1 MPQSAPPLRTLIL
14 GGGVAGCA
22 LASALRG
29 TPCGASVTVVE
40 RRVDAAAAG
49 MGFLLLP
56 NGIAALREIAPEVD
70 WLRAGRSIVSVQ
82 LLTHAGEMLAEPA
95 IAPSLCVSRV
105 RFLSLLRGAVGEA
118 RWLEGVA
125 ATSLDRSHDGS
136 FSAARLD
143 DGASLEADAF
153 FVCDG
158 ASSRLRAQA
167 FPHARLSDVIVQ
179 EVVSTAHAPLLARA
193 LGSTFRKFHAAD
205 GGLAVGLL
213 AESDEKIVWFV
224 QFDSRRHAAPSRDA
238 IGSFVRRVLADFAP
252 DVQRAMDATDFTTSH
267 LWPTRDLEP
276 LDDIRVRNLALVG
289 DAAHACLPFTSQG
302 ANGALED
309 AAALKRLLS
318 RATTDAEIEAEL
330 ARYSAHGRQQRHRV
344 FAEGRRLREAF
355 LQPLAAAMPA
365 IPLVS

>member
-1 MPQSAPPLRTLIL
+1 MRQQRKERVGHPAAAKAASIRALRLPMPQSAPPLRTLIL

-193 LGSTFRKFHAAD
+193 PPATGRAA
-205 GGLAVGLL
+205 
-213 AESDEKIVWFV
+213 
-224 QFDSRRHAAPSRDA
+224 
-238 IGSFVRRVLADFAP
+238 
-252 DVQRAMDATDFTTSH
+252 
-267 LWPTRDLEP
+267 
-276 LDDIRVRNLALVG
+276 
-289 DAAHACLPFTSQG
+289 
-302 ANGALED
+302 
-309 AAALKRLLS
+309 
-318 RATTDAEIEAEL
+318 
-330 ARYSAHGRQQRHRV
+330 GR
-344 FAEGRRLREAF
+344 
-355 LQPLAAAMPA
+355 
-365 IPLVS
+365 